1 MFPTEP
7 AAVNKGFGAVLRNR
21 NFMLVWIGQIICQ
34 LADKIF
40 FVLTIALLDKYP
52 LAAGVIEAEDGRR
65 ADLFLAFTLPAILLG
80 SLGGI
85 IVDRFPKKPIMI
97 GSDLLRGA
105 LTIAIPFLPRE
116 FLILLAITFANSVI
130 VQFFAP
136 AEQAAIPILVKRD
149 NLMAANALFT
159 STMMGA
165 IIIGFAVGEPL
176 LTLGQNWMGERYG
189 QELIVGG
196 LYLLSSIIKIPVKLK
211 SKKRTG
217 ETEKVNPLTEFKDCL
232 RYLKKKRLIM
242 NAMVQLTALYCVFA
256 ALVALSIRLAEKF
269 GLQEK
274 QFGFFL
280 AAAGVGMVLGAG
292 ILGHWGE
299 KFHHKPLPL
308 FGFLSMAFV
317 LAVFTFIYS
326 LPLALGLSV
335 LLGLGAA
342 LIAVPMQTLIQQQ
355 TPPEMHGKMF
365 GFQNHATNIA
375 LTAPLLI
382 TERLTNR
389 FGLRPVLLVISFIV
403 AAIGIWAWHNT
414 RKVLKDA
421 I

>member
-40 FVLTIALLDKYP
+40 FVLTIALLDKYLP
-52 LAAGVIEAEDGRR
+52 PAVAENGGR
-65 ADLFLAFTLPAILLG
+65 ANLFLAFTLPAILLG

-97 GSDLLRGA
+97 GSDLIRGI

-116 FLILLAITFANSVI
+116 FLILLAITFGNSVI

-136 AEQAAIPILVKRD
+136 AEQASIPILVKPR

-165 IIIGFAVGEPL
+165 IIIGFAIGEPL
-176 LTLGQNWMGERYG
+176 LNLGKTWFGDSYG
-189 QELIVGG
+189 QEFIVGG
-196 LYLLSSIIKIPVKLK
+196 LYLISSVIKIPVKLK
-211 SKKRTG
+211 SHKPTV
-217 ETEKVNPLTEFKDCL
+217 ETEKANPLREFKDCL

-256 ALVALSIRLAEKF
+256 ALVALSIRLAAKF

-299 KFHHKPLPL
+299 RFHHKPLPL

-317 LAVFTFIYS
+317 LAVFTFIRN
-326 LPLALGLSV
+326 LPLALGLSI

-365 GFQNHATNIA
+365 GFQNHAVNIA

-382 TERLTNR
+382 TERLTSYL
-389 FGLRPVLLVISFIV
+389 GLPVVLLTISFIV
-403 AAIGIWAWHNT
+403 ATIGIWAWHNT
-414 RKVLKDA
+414 RKVLRDV

>member
-40 FVLTIALLDKYP
+40 FVLTIALLDKYLP
-52 LAAGVIEAEDGRR
+52 PAVAENGGR
-65 ADLFLAFTLPAILLG
+65 ANLFLAFTLPAILLG

-97 GSDLLRGA
+97 GSDLLRGI
-105 LTIAIPFLPRE
+105 LSIAIPFLPRE
-116 FLILLAITFANSVI
+116 FLILLAITFGNSVI

-136 AEQAAIPILVKRD
+136 AEQASIPILVNPR

-165 IIIGFAVGEPL
+165 IIIGFAIGEPL
-176 LTLGQNWMGERYG
+176 LNLGKTWFGDSYG
-189 QELIVGG
+189 QEFIVGG
-196 LYLLSSIIKIPVKLK
+196 LYLISSVIKIPVKLK
-211 SKKRTG
+211 SNKPAV
-217 ETEKVNPLTEFKDCL
+217 ETEKVHPLREFKDCL

-256 ALVALSIRLAEKF
+256 ALVALSIRLAAKF

-299 KFHHKPLPL
+299 RFHHKPLPL

-317 LAVFTFIYS
+317 LAVFTFIRN
-326 LPLALGLSV
+326 LPLALGLSI

-365 GFQNHATNIA
+365 GFQNHAVNIA

-382 TERLTNR
+382 TERLTNY
-389 FGLRPVLLVISFIV
+389 FGLTKVLLGISIIV
-403 AAIGIWAWHNT
+403 ATIGIWAWHNT
-414 RKVLKDA
+414 RKVLTDV

>member
-40 FVLTIALLDKYP
+40 FVLTIALLAKYP
-52 LAAGVIEAEDGRR
+52 LAAGVVEDGGRR

-80 SLGGI
+80 SIGGI

-97 GSDLLRGA
+97 GSDLLRGL

-116 FLILLAITFANSVI
+116 FLILFAITFANSVI

-136 AEQAAIPILVKRD
+136 AEQAAIPILVKEQ

-165 IIIGFAVGEPL
+165 IIIGFAIGEPL
-176 LTLGQNWMGERYG
+176 LSFGQNLMGERYG
-189 QELIVGG
+189 QEFIVGG
-196 LYLLSSIIKIPVKLK
+196 LYLISSVIKIPVKLK
-211 SKKRTG
+211 SPKRIS
-217 ETEKVNPLTEFKDCL
+217 EKEKINPLAEFKDCL

-256 ALVALSIRLAEKF
+256 SLVALSIRLAARF

-299 KFHHKPLPL
+299 RFHHKPLPL

-317 LAVFTFIYS
+317 LAVFTFIHN
-326 LPLALGLSV
+326 LPLALALSV

-365 GFQNHATNIA
+365 GFQNHAVNIA

-382 TERLTNR
+382 TERLTNY
-389 FGLRPVLLVISFIV
+389 FGLRPVLVVISFIV
-403 AAIGIWAWHNT
+403 ATIGIWAWHNT
-414 RKVLKDA
+414 RKVLKDV

>member
-52 LAAGVIEAEDGRR
+52 LAAGVIEADDGRR

-97 GSDLLRGA
+97 GSDLLRGL

-165 IIIGFAVGEPL
+165 IIIGFAIGEPL
-176 LTLGQNWMGERYG
+176 LSLGKNWLGEGYG
-189 QELIVGG
+189 QELVVGG
-196 LYLLSSIIKIPVKLK
+196 LYLLSSLIKIPAKLK
-211 SKKRTG
+211 SSKPTSQA
-217 ETEKVNPLTEFKDCL
+217 EKVNPLEEFKDCL

-256 ALVALSIRLAEKF
+256 ALVALSIRLAAKF

-317 LAVFTFIYS
+317 LAVFTFIYN
-326 LPLALGLSV
+326 LPLALALSV

-365 GFQNHATNIA
+365 GFQNHAVNIA

-382 TERLTNR
+382 TERLTNY
-389 FGLRPVLLVISFIV
+389 FGLRPVLLAISFIV
-403 AAIGIWAWHNT
+403 ATIGIWAWHNT
-414 RKVLKDA
+414 RKVLTDV

>member
-7 AAVNKGFGAVLRNR
+7 AAVNKGFGAVLKNR

-40 FVLTIALLDKYP
+40 FVLTIALLEKYP
-52 LAAGVIEAEDGRR
+52 LATGVVEDSRR
-65 ADLFLAFTLPAILLG
+65 ADLFLVFTLPAILLG
-80 SLGGI
+80 SFGGI

-97 GSDLLRGA
+97 GSDLMRGL

-116 FLILLAITFANSVI
+116 FLILLAITFGNSVI

-136 AEQAAIPILVKRD
+136 AEQAAVPILVERE

-165 IIIGFAVGEPL
+165 IIIGFAVGDPL
-176 LTLGQNWMGERYG
+176 LSLGKSWLGEEYG
-189 QELIVGG
+189 QEFIVGG
-196 LYLLSSIIKIPVKLK
+196 LYLISSLIKVPVKLK
-211 SKKRTG
+211 KQKSTVER
-217 ETEKVNPLTEFKDCL
+217 EKVNPFKEFKDCL
-232 RYLKKKRLIM
+232 RYLKRKRLIM

-256 ALVALSIRLAEKF
+256 ALVALSIRLAQKF

-292 ILGHWGE
+292 ILGHWGDR
-299 KFHHKPLPL
+299 FHHKPLPL

-317 LAVFTFIYS
+317 LAVFTFINN
-326 LPLALGLSV
+326 LPLALALSI

-355 TPPEMHGKMF
+355 TPPDMHGKMF
-365 GFQNHATNIA
+365 GFQNHAVNIA

-382 TERLTNR
+382 TERLTNY
-389 FGLRPVLLVISFIV
+389 FGLRYVLLAISVIV
-403 AAIGIWAWHNT
+403 TTIGIWAWHST
-414 RKVLKDA
+414 RKVLRDV

>member
-7 AAVNKGFGAVLRNR
+7 AAVNKGFGAVLKNR

-52 LAAGVIEAEDGRR
+52 LAAGVVEDGRR

-97 GSDLLRGA
+97 GSDLLRGL

-136 AEQAAIPILVKRD
+136 AEQAAIPILVKRQ

-165 IIIGFAVGEPL
+165 IVIGFAIGDPL
-176 LTLGQNWMGERYG
+176 LRWGKHWLGDEYG

-196 LYLLSSIIKIPVKLK
+196 LYLISSVIKIPVKLK
-211 SKKRTG
+211 NHKPTVEK
-217 ETEKVNPLTEFKDCL
+217 EKVNPFTEFKECL
-232 RYLKKKRLIM
+232 HYLKKKRLIM

-256 ALVALSIRLAEKF
+256 ALVALSIRLAAKF

-292 ILGHWGE
+292 ILGHWGDR
-299 KFHHKPLPL
+299 FHHKPLPL

-317 LAVFTFIYS
+317 LAVFTFIYN
-326 LPLALGLSV
+326 LPLALALSL
-335 LLGLGAA
+335 LLGVGAA
-342 LIAVPMQTLIQQQ
+342 FIAVPMQTLIQQQ

-365 GFQNHATNIA
+365 GFQNHAVNIA

-382 TERLTNR
+382 TERLTNH
-389 FGLRPVLLVISFIV
+389 FGLRNVLLAISIIV
-403 AAIGIWAWHNT
+403 AGIGIWAWHNT
-414 RKVLKDA
+414 RKVLKDV

>member
-1 MFPTEP
+1 M
-7 AAVNKGFGAVLRNR
+7 
-21 NFMLVWIGQIICQ
+21 
-34 LADKIF
+34 
-40 FVLTIALLDKYP
+40 LTIALLSKYP
-52 LAAGVIEAEDGRR
+52 LAANLAEDSRR

-97 GSDLLRGA
+97 GSDLLRGL

-136 AEQAAIPILVKRD
+136 AEQAAIPILVKRE

-165 IIIGFAVGEPL
+165 IIIGFAIGDPL
-176 LTLGQNWMGERYG
+176 LSFGESWLGENYG

-196 LYLLSSIIKIPVKLK
+196 LYLISSLIKIPVKLK
-211 SKKRTG
+211 SHKRTK
-217 ETEKVNPLTEFKDCL
+217 EEKINPLAEFKECL

-242 NAMVQLTALYCVFA
+242 NAMLQLTALYCVFA
-256 ALVALSIRLAEKF
+256 SLVALSIRLAKNF
-269 GLQEK
+269 DLQEK

-280 AAAGVGMVLGAG
+280 AAAGIGMVLGAG

-299 KFHHKPLPL
+299 RFHHKPLPL
-308 FGFLSMAFV
+308 LGFLSMAFV
-317 LAVFTFIYS
+317 LGVFTFIHN
-326 LPLALGLSV
+326 LALALALSV

-342 LIAVPMQTLIQQQ
+342 LIAVPMQTLIQQE

-365 GFQNHATNIA
+365 GFQNHAVNIA

-382 TERLTNR
+382 TERLTNY
-389 FGLRPVLLVISFIV
+389 FGLQNVLLGISFIV
-403 AAIGIWAWHNT
+403 ATIGVWAWHNT
-414 RKVLKDA
+414 RKVLKDV

>member
-7 AAVNKGFGAVLRNR
+7 AAVNKGFGAVLKNR

-40 FVLTIALLDKYP
+40 FVLTIALLEKYP
-52 LAAGVIEAEDGRR
+52 LAAGVVEDGRR

-97 GSDLLRGA
+97 GSDLLRGL

-136 AEQAAIPILVKRD
+136 AEQAAIPILVKRN

-176 LTLGQNWMGERYG
+176 LSLGKSWLGESYG

-196 LYLLSSIIKIPVKLK
+196 LYLVSSLIKIPVKLK
-211 SKKRTG
+211 SHKPTCRA
-217 ETEKVNPLTEFKDCL
+217 EEKVNPLTEFKDCL

-256 ALVALSIRLAEKF
+256 ALVALSIRLAAKF
-269 GLQEK
+269 GLKEK

-299 KFHHKPLPL
+299 RFHHKPLPL

-317 LAVFTFIYS
+317 LAVFTFIYN
-326 LPLALGLSV
+326 LPLALALSV

-365 GFQNHATNIA
+365 GFQNHAVNIA

-382 TERLTNR
+382 TERLTNY
-389 FGLRPVLLVISFIV
+389 FGLRVVLLGISFIV
-403 AAIGIWAWHNT
+403 ATIGIWAWRNT
-414 RKVLKDA
+414 RKVLKDV